1 MLKKIIFLGIV
12 ALGLPGAALATGGD
26 TATLDAIQK
35 KYDETRSFTAKF
47 VQKSY
52 LKIMGQSQEAKGE
65 VAIQKPG
72 KMKWDYRAPDRQI
85 LVSNDDGLWL
95 YLPEENQVTKM
106 QVESVYSSNT
116 PALFLAGEGRLRESF
131 HIEST
136 TKDENGWTVVLMPK
150 EADNNIDRLILF
162 TDNSYQIVGSS
173 VYDKLGNKTKMRFSN
188 IQINPDISEETFQF
202 RIPEGVEVI
211 DFSSKP

>member
-1 MLKKIIFLGIV
+1 MLKKIIIMGIAV
-12 ALGLPGAALATGGD
+12 LGLPGAALAAGGD
-26 TATLDAIQK
+26 AATLDAIQK
-35 KYDETRSFTAKF
+35 KYEETRSFKAKF

-52 LKIMGQSQEAKGE
+52 LKIMVQSQEARGK
-65 VAIQKPG
+65 VSIQKPG
-72 KMKWDYRAPDRQI
+72 KMRWDYRAPDRQI
-85 LVSNDDGLWL
+85 LISNDDGIWL

-116 PALFLAGEGRLRESF
+116 PALFLAGEGRLKESF
-131 HIEST
+131 HIKKI
-136 TKDENGWTVVLMPK
+136 TKDKSGWTVVLVPK

-173 VYDKLGNKTKMRFSN
+173 VYDKLGNKTKMLFSN
-188 IQINPDISEETFQF
+188 IQINPGFSEETFQF

>member
-1 MLKKIIFLGIV
+1 M
-12 ALGLPGAALATGGD
+12 
-26 TATLDAIQK
+26 
-35 KYDETRSFTAKF
+35 
-47 VQKSY
+47 
-52 LKIMGQSQEAKGE
+52 
-65 VAIQKPG
+65 
-72 KMKWDYRAPDRQI
+72 
-85 LVSNDDGLWL
+85 
-95 YLPEENQVTKM
+95 
-106 QVESVYSSNT
+106 
-116 PALFLAGEGRLRESF
+116 SF

-173 VYDKLGNKTKMRFSN
+173 VYDKLGNKTKMLFSN

>member
-12 ALGLPGAALATGGD
+12 AVGLPGAALAAGGD

-35 KYDETRSFTAKF
+35 KYDETRSFKAKF

-52 LKIMGQSQEAKGE
+52 LKILGQSQEAKGE
-65 VAIQKPG
+65 VSIQKPG

-116 PALFLAGEGRLRESF
+116 PALFLAGEGRLRDSF
-131 HIEST
+131 QIESA

-173 VYDKLGNKTKMRFSN
+173 VYDKLGNKTKMLFSN
-188 IQINPDISEETFQF
+188 IQINPDFSEETFQF